1 MLNYSCLRNK
11 SFFEEFFEGDIIGT
25 GFFHSV
31 LLISMGLSFCDW
43 ASRLISIRF
52 FLGRKNWIISCHIS
66 LYTWW
71 RDLYLIYFQLSRIVS
86 FRRILFYTRVN
97 KWYNFTISGT
107 IISKK
112 KSIKKFLYHSFIYR
126 NLIET
131 NNRVHK
137 SNETETFS
145 SSPGNR
151 ILQSIRTFRESA
163 SNRTNTLHQELDCL
177 RETLQ
182 IIWFV
187 SRDSSPRKHRFEN
200 SSTRVS
206 NLYIGESR
214 EIDFIWHYPGIKLKR

>member
-31 LLISMGLSFCDW
+31 LLISMGLSFSDW
-43 ASRLISIRF
+43 EINFYSILPRAKKLNY
-52 FLGRKNWIISCHIS
+52 FLPYFS
-66 LYTWW
+66 LYVMAWFIFNLFPAFENCILSSNSFLHTCEQMVQF
-71 RDLYLIYFQLSRIVS
+71 YYF
-86 FRRILFYTRVN
+86 
-97 KWYNFTISGT
+97 WHDNF
-107 IISKK
+107 KK
-112 KSIKKFLYHSFIYR
+112 KVKKFLYHSFIYR